1 MASAGM
7 NQQAQEVFHQSLQ
20 TAEAIEAEAIERAF
34 KQVEALWAIAEAMA
48 SAGMTQQALWEQA
61 LRTAEAI
68 EEPRGRA
75 SALRVIAEAMA
86 RAGMWEQAL
95 RTAEAIERAE
105 ERAWALG
112 AIAKAMAR
120 IGEAEGAAGIMERE
134 IGARERGLL
143 AILQALTERAREGD
157 EKSKRGFL
165 RLLPLCGWSLELAYQ
180 ACGLLAGLYPE
191 QAEGIARVVMEMKP

>member
-1 MASAGM
+1 
-7 NQQAQEVFHQSLQ
+7 
-20 TAEAIEAEAIERAF
+20 
-34 KQVEALWAIAEAMA
+34 
-48 SAGMTQQALWEQA
+48 
-61 LRTAEAI
+61 
-68 EEPRGRA
+68 
-75 SALRVIAEAMA
+75 
-86 RAGMWEQAL
+86 MWEQAL

-134 IGARERGLL
+134 IGAREQGLL
-143 AILQALTERAREGD
+143 AVLQALTERAREGD

-165 RLLPLCGWSLELAYQ
+165 RLLPLCGWSLELAYS

>member
-48 SAGMTQQALWEQA
+48 RTGMTQQSLWEQA

>member
-1 MASAGM
+1 MT
-7 NQQAQEVFHQSLQ
+7 QQAQEAFH
-20 TAEAIEAEAIERAF
+20 
-34 KQVEALWAIAEAMA
+34 
-48 SAGMTQQALWEQA
+48 QA

-68 EEPRGRA
+68 EEAWERA
-75 SALRVIAEAMA
+75 S
-86 RAGMWEQAL
+86 
-95 RTAEAIERAE
+95 
-105 ERAWALG
+105 ALG
-112 AIAKAMAR
+112 AIAEAMAR

-134 IGARERGLL
+134 IGAREQGLL
-143 AILQALTERAREGD
+143 AVLQALTERAREGD